1 MALTK
6 FLEPGGDATFNVAT
20 TTNGGFWE
28 GEASGTLATD
38 FVHGT
43 HIKSIKYAIGAT
55 SRMTTPTS
63 VVSTTGSGISFY
75 MIDGVVSIV
84 DIAPN
89 SPGELNGFKVDD
101 VILSI
106 DHKIVVDLQTI
117 KDNFEMSQ
125 SKHIIGIVRA
135 NQLIEMPIY

>member
-1 MALTK
+1 
-6 FLEPGGDATFNVAT
+6 
-20 TTNGGFWE
+20 
-28 GEASGTLATD
+28 
-38 FVHGT
+38 
-43 HIKSIKYAIGAT
+43 
-55 SRMTTPTS
+55 
-63 VVSTTGSGISFY
+63 

-117 KDNFEMSQ
+117 KDNFELSQ
-125 SKHIIGIVRA
+125 SKHIIGVLRE
-135 NQLIEMPIY
+135 NQLMEIPIKLKNIKKQN